1 MKSSKEP
8 FGDPRLLGKKIIVKA
23 GWPDDYVHPASSK
36 PEPMPVAPRVQ
47 PNPEAV
53 RPAPEVAPKTPEA
66 APLPVEGVLNYDQ
79 IVTKWAEKNEFHRQT
94 EALATFL
101 AEGGQ
106 ELIAAYGAQKVA
118 DALHVFLEKP
128 VDERTGL
135 YMLVRTLE
143 PNVKEREKLYAH
155 MEQSVNQAVDVYEEG
170 YKALNT
176 KEERAE
182 FLRAQGGANAPT
194 KGNGNIRRAHIADY
208 RAFDRNAF
216 SIVGGITETLRPS
229 VPHAK
234 LAANVL
240 QGHFDGE
247 LFVQFIAGYGTLEK
261 YVAARL
267 VHEEVVE
274 RDLQGQ
280 KEARLKQ
287 LDQEF
292 RTQHNE
298 TEAMYK
304 EKFAEIEE
312 EERVLFGEHSFL
324 ASDDPDIDRWRK
336 HAMGVLYDMTVELD
350 DDMQDAVREAFPS
363 IWAVIDTITTR
374 EEKVAAVDKFYEE
387 QGEKIEEIRAPFL
400 LRIQTLKRY
409 KDSIETPRAVPD
421 SEAVKAARAVLK
433 EKKAAVEREVQTRTN
448 VFAVRIIAE
457 TKKLKSLNVKQ
468 DK

>member
-1 MKSSKEP
+1 MAKEP
-8 FGDPRLLGKKIIVKA
+8 FGDPRLLGKKITVKA

-47 PNPEAV
+47 SNPDAV
-53 RPAPEVAPKTPEA
+53 RPAPEVAPKTPEV
-66 APLPVEGVLNYDQ
+66 APLPVEGVLDYNQ
-79 IVTKWAEKNEFHRQT
+79 IVTEWAKKNEFHRQT

-118 DALHVFLEKP
+118 DELLVFLDKP
-128 VDERTGL
+128 VDEKTGL
-135 YMLVRTLE
+135 YMLVRALE
-143 PNVKEREKLYAH
+143 PNVKKREKLYAH
-155 MEQSVNQAVDVYEEG
+155 MEQSVDQAVDVYEEG

-182 FLRAQGGANAPT
+182 FLRANGGAYAPT
-194 KGNGNIRRAHIADY
+194 KGNGNTRRAHIADY

-216 SIVGGITETLRPS
+216 STVGGLVNIARPL

-234 LAANVL
+234 PAVKEL
-240 QGHFDGE
+240 QGHFDRK
-247 LFVQFIAGYGTLEK
+247 LLVRSIAGYGTLEK

-274 RDLQGQ
+274 RGLQGQ

-292 RTQHNE
+292 TTQHNE

-304 EKFAEIEE
+304 EKFAAIAE
-312 EERVLFGEHSFL
+312 EERALFGEHPFL
-324 ASDDPDIDRWRK
+324 ASNAPDVEGWRNE
-336 HAMGVLYDMTVELD
+336 AMNELFHRIVD
-350 DDMQDAVREAFPS
+350 ITDEMKNAVREAFPS
-363 IWAVIDTITTR
+363 IYAVIDTITTPKKK
-374 EEKVAAVDKFYEE
+374 EAALEKFYEE
-387 QGEKIEEIRAPFL
+387 QSEKIEEIRAPFL

-433 EKKAAVEREVQTRTN
+433 EQKAAVEREVQTRTN

-457 TKKLKSLNVKQ
+457 IKRLKALNVKQ